1 MDNEQVL
8 EALKTLNDNVA
19 RLAIAQIAIADELH
33 MIRRATEGDPG
44 AYDDPY
50 ANALTNAELPEESGQ
65 PVMFGD

>member
-8 EALKTLNDNVA
+8 EALRTLNDNVA

-33 MIRRATEGDPG
+33 MIRRSMEGDPG

-50 ANALTNAELPEESGQ
+50 ANALMNAELPEESGQ